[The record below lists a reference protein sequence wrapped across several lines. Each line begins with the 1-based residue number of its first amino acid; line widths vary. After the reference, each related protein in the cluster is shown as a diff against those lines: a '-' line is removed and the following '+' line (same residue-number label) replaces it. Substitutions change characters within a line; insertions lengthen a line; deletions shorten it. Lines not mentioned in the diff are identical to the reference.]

1 MSFAIYLLK
10 RAGEE
15 SADYAEKNM
24 SEAIVFTDGN
34 KRKMWNCAISKLKID
49 GHIAEFGVLEGDS
62 INYLADLI
70 FPKTIFGFDSFLGLE
85 EDYSIDWPKGG
96 FNKNGEMPLVNINVS
111 LIKGS
116 FSDTLPEWLNKNS
129 KVFSFINI
137 DCDTYEATSTVLNSI
152 GPTRIITG
160 TYILFDEYFGFP
172 GWKNHEFKAWQE
184 YCIKNNVK
192 YKYVALCNL
201 QVLIEVL

>member
-1 MSFAIYLLK
+1 
-10 RAGEE
+10 
-15 SADYAEKNM
+15 
-24 SEAIVFTDGN
+24 
-34 KRKMWNCAISKLKID
+34 
-49 GHIAEFGVLEGDS
+49 
-62 INYLADLI
+62 
-70 FPKTIFGFDSFLGLE
+70 
-85 EDYSIDWPKGG
+85 
-96 FNKNGEMPLVNINVS
+96 MPLVKNNVS

-137 DCDTYEATSTVLNSI
+137 DCDTYESTSTVLNSI
-152 GPTRIITG
+152 GPTRIATG

-184 YCIKNNVK
+184 YCTKNNVK